1 MVDDIEV
8 MYPGGFG
15 IASQDVN
22 CRCALLQRARW
33 ALDADELKTL
43 KERAEYYGLDKTND
57 FDEFRQ
63 KYYKIEDFMKE
74 QSEFCDKYGLSTDER
89 YTINDCLRNDLK
101 MQKNEK
107 KIVSDLRSALN
118 KIPDY
123 TKEVTRSII
132 FYTNKELEDFIK
144 DYKENKTITIKSF
157 VSTTRV
163 GIYNPEAQ
171 VQIFFKNVKHAKDI
185 SLFNFKEKEVLYSTD
200 VEFDILNVKEID
212 GKYYIILSE
221 KER

>member
-1 MVDDIEV
+1 MT
-8 MYPGGFG
+8 
-15 IASQDVN
+15 
-22 CRCALLQRARW
+22 
-33 ALDADELKTL
+33 LKTV
-43 KERAEYYGLDKTND
+43 
-57 FDEFRQ
+57 
-63 KYYKIEDFMKE
+63 
-74 QSEFCDKYGLSTDER
+74 FCDKYGLSTDER
-89 YTINDCLRNDLK
+89 YAINAYVSSLAYTINDCLRNDLE

-123 TKEVTRSII
+123 TKEVTRSVV
-132 FYTNKELEDFIK
+132 FYTDNELKDFMD
-144 DYKENKTITIKSF
+144 DYKKNKSITIKSF

-171 VQIFFKNVKHAKDI
+171 VQILFKNVKHAKDI

-200 VEFDILNVKEID
+200 IEFDILNIEKNN
-212 GKYYIILSE
+212 GKYYIVLSE

>member
-1 MVDDIEV
+1 
-8 MYPGGFG
+8 
-15 IASQDVN
+15 
-22 CRCALLQRARW
+22 
-33 ALDADELKTL
+33 
-43 KERAEYYGLDKTND
+43 
-57 FDEFRQ
+57 
-63 KYYKIEDFMKE
+63 
-74 QSEFCDKYGLSTDER
+74 
-89 YTINDCLRNDLK
+89 

-118 KIPDY
+118 KITDY

-157 VSTTRV
+157 VSTTRA